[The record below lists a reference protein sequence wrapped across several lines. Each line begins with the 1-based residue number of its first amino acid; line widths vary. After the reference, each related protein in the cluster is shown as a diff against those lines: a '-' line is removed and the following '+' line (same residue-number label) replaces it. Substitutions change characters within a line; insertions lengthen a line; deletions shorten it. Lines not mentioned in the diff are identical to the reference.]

1 MRVSIECVRIG
12 KESWKMGGS
21 RVKAEKW
28 HEQPP
33 DQEAVS
39 ADIIDLQSK
48 LYLEVRA
55 AFWKVLAFERDGMAI
70 EAEAARQDCL
80 KAAQQ
85 LRRSFDSHPK
95 VGPDAADGMI
105 AWAVHYARNDFA
117 NDLRHHTNWRDSHQW
132 QPQALRRTQG

>member
-1 MRVSIECVRIG
+1 LV
-12 KESWKMGGS
+12 
-21 RVKAEKW
+21 AEQW

-33 DQEAVS
+33 DQESVS

-48 LYLEVRA
+48 LYSEVRA
-55 AFWKVLAFERDGMAI
+55 TFWKVLACEHDGMTI

-80 KAAQQ
+80 KAAQK
-85 LRRSFDSHPK
+85 LRRSFDFSPS

-117 NDLRHHTNWRDSHQW
+117 NDLRHQTNWRDSHEW
-132 QPQALRRTQG
+132 QPQSLRRTRG